1 MRKTIV
7 GLMAAVFVLPFLF
20 AFFVT
25 AGCLHTKI
33 EGQGWKMNR
42 WQFFERQDIG
52 TITVESNGVL
62 RVGAYVAGVDTNGL
76 SVIGDIAGKV
86 TKAAVEAGLIS
97 GLAMQQNQGTSEQA
111 APLGRTMRVQSVNG
125 KEGPYDLQF
134 VPVAR
139 EPDEAAK

>member
-7 GLMAAVFVLPFLF
+7 GIMAAAFVF
-20 AFFVT
+20 AT

-62 RVGAYVAGVDTNGL
+62 RVGAYVTGVDTNGL
-76 SVIGDIAGKV
+76 AGIADIA
-86 TKAAVEAGLIS
+86 AAVTAAAVKAGMLGAVS
-97 GLAMQQNQGTSEQA
+97 MQQPFETGT
-111 APLGRTMRVQSVNG
+111 APGRAMRVQSVNG
-125 KEGPYDLQF
+125 KPGPYDLQF
-134 VPVAR
+134 VPVAD
-139 EPDEAAK
+139 EPEKDAK

>member
-1 MRKTIV
+1 MKKTIAGIAAAAFV
-7 GLMAAVFVLPFLF
+7 MA
-20 AFFVT
+20 T

-97 GLAMQQNQGTSEQA
+97 GLAMQQSQSA
-111 APLGRTMRVQSVNG
+111 AYSDMPTGRLRVQSVNG
-125 KEGPYDLQF
+125 KTGPYDLQF

-139 EPDEAAK
+139 EPNEDMK